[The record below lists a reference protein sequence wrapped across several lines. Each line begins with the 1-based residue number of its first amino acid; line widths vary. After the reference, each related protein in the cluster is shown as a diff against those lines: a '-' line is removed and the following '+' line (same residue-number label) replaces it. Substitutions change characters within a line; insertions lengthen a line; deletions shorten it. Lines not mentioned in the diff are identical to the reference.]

1 MVKITGKIID
11 FYYKHEQKVLKSIP
25 VIGLI
30 VILVITF
37 VLHYSDVPFLIN
49 ISNAKRTLLELFSF
63 SNKLQLVR
71 NIVVVIT
78 ICSGYVYWLKRYAII
93 RKNSRLIKSIIFVI
107 SLLIFTEH
115 INLNSPVGQFVD
127 WAFFLA
133 VAYLLLAGFWFL
145 LDVEHSIDLSSYR
158 SKPKDDSKA
167 LDYISDAEITDPA
180 LDKFK
185 RWPFAQ
191 SIVEKIALRHDTNS
205 IVFGIYGA
213 WGEGKSTVLNFI
225 EIGLK
230 NEPNI
235 VCIRFNPWRFD
246 DETNLLRNFFQT
258 LADGLGK
265 PIYSP
270 NEKIEEWIKNYAANL
285 SFTISGAVQLSRGEV
300 GKNVSSL
307 ELDELKNRIGEL
319 LKNEGKHIV
328 ILIDDI
334 DRLDKTEIQIIFKL
348 VKLSANFT
356 NTTYVLAFDEDMV
369 SEALGENYGSGDKE
383 AGRSF
388 IEKIVQVP
396 LYLPKADTMALRKVC
411 FEYVDEILKDS
422 KINLTQ
428 EQNQAF
434 VTKFIDCF
442 ETRLHTPRMATRY
455 ANALLFSLPLLK
467 GEVNHVD
474 LMLIEGTKI
483 FYPKLYEV
491 IRNNPNV
498 FLCSWENR
506 GLMKE
511 HSIKIIDEG
520 LDGLNNSYEK
530 QCAKNLLHSLFPLID
545 EIYGNTSYAPEWDD
559 RWAKEQRI
567 ASEQYFSR
575 FFSYAVSEGDI
586 SDIELEYFIKRIE
599 NDTISNI
606 ASEIQKIMSCRSA
619 ELFVLKLRRKVNML
633 SSDASSNLAVAITK
647 VGDIFPKSEGRFRA
661 ATAFSQAGYLV
672 SQLLHQILIEKD
684 RFDAAKTIFQE
695 GSIFFVAECFS
706 WIRTTKERKEQD
718 RIFSAE
724 MENELGRIIVEKL
737 KQFSNGLPLPIYK
750 QYPDDAPYLLY
761 IWLDWGSREE
771 TNQYLTK
778 TLEDNPSNALELL
791 NCYLPTGYSASGV
804 QKGGLERDQY
814 NSIVKVVDAD
824 VIFNALYKIYGSKI
838 ESQKNH
844 TNRNRTSDEWIAY
857 QFVHIHQL
865 VKAEERSAT
874 SKKEEHDK

>member
-1 MVKITGKIID
+1 MSKILD
-11 FYYKHEQKVLKSIP
+11 FYYKHEQKVLKGIP

-30 VILVITF
+30 IILVITF
-37 VLHYSDVPFLIN
+37 VLNYSDVPFLIKIN
-49 ISNAKRTLLELFSF
+49 NAKSTLLDLFNF
-63 SNKLQLVR
+63 SNMLQLVR

-78 ICSGYVYWLKRYAII
+78 VWSGYMYWLKRVAVI
-93 RKNSRLIKSIIFVI
+93 RENSKLVESIIIVI

-115 INLNSPVGQFVD
+115 INLSSPIGQFID
-127 WAFFLA
+127 WIFYLA
-133 VAYLLLAGFWFL
+133 IPYLLFAGLLFL
-145 LDVEHSIDLSSYR
+145 SKVKKSINFPYK

-191 SIVEKIALRHDTNS
+191 SIAEKIALRHDKNS

-235 VCIRFNPWRFD
+235 ICIRFNPWRFD

-258 LADGLGK
+258 LADELGK

-270 NEKIEEWIKNYAANL
+270 NEKIGEWIKNYAANL
-285 SFTISGAVQLSRGEV
+285 SFTISGAVQLSPGEV

-356 NTTYVLAFDEDMV
+356 NTAYVLAFDEDMV

-428 EQNQAF
+428 EQNQEF
-434 VTKFIDCF
+434 VTQFIDCF
-442 ETRLHTPRMATRY
+442 ETRLHTPRMTTRY

-530 QCAKNLLHSLFPLID
+530 QCAKNLLHSLFPRID

-559 RWAKEQRI
+559 SWAKEQRI

-575 FFSYAVSEGDI
+575 FFSYAVSENDI
-586 SDIELEYFIKRIE
+586 SDIYLENFIKQIE
-599 NDTISNI
+599 NDTIPNI
-606 ASEIQKIMSCRSA
+606 VSKIQKLLSYQSA
-619 ELFVLKLRRKVNML
+619 ELFVLKLRRKINIL
-633 SSDASSNLAVAITK
+633 SPDISRNLAIAIAK
-647 VGDIFPKSEGRFRA
+647 VGDVFPKSEGRFRA

-672 SQLLHQILIEKD
+672 SQLLRKIPLEKD
-684 RFDAAKTIFQE
+684 RFDVAKTIFQE
-695 GSIFFVAECFS
+695 GSILFVAECFS
-706 WIRTTKERKEQD
+706 WIQTTKERKEQD
-718 RIFSAE
+718 RIFPVE
-724 MENELGRIIVEKL
+724 TENELSRVIVEKI
-737 KQFSNGLPLPIYK
+737 KQLPQGLPIYI
-750 QYPDDAPYLLY
+750 QYPNDAPYLLY
-761 IWLDWGSREE
+761 LWLNWGSREE

-778 TLEDNPSNALELL
+778 TLDDNPPNAIELL
-791 NCYLPTGYSASGV
+791 KCYLPTAYSASGAHI
-804 QKGGLERDQY
+804 GDFEREQY
-814 NSIVKVVDAD
+814 NSIIKVVDAD
-824 VIFNALYKIYGSKI
+824 VIFNTINKIYGS
-838 ESQKNH
+838 ELELQKNH
-844 TNRNRTSDEWIAY
+844 RENRTSDEWIAY

-865 VKAEERSAT
+865 VKAEETSAT
-874 SKKEEHDK
+874 SKKEGDEK